1 MSYWGWAR
9 RNMLR
14 RRRITAQI
22 KKLPEPAQVQETMA
36 SIQHAIITGK
46 YTEDEVRNGDESGM
60 FFGAPPKY
68 RVTIYYRLSRRLI
81 GYWPR

>member
-1 MSYWGWAR
+1 
-9 RNMLR
+9 MLR

-68 RVTIYYRLSRRLI
+68 QFVPIDADRATAPE
-81 GYWPR
+81 GDEKCA